1 MRLQGPDT
9 VRVLGELL
17 FDERNPWEK
26 TNFTDSGLPLTNAL
40 YAVESLH
47 KLGLKN
53 PPVLSEHTAYADDLH
68 TWQLWYQ
75 QVKAGN
81 RTFSFKGDDTVY
93 TLAGPVAANDA
104 SPPSATSHPNEAVA
118 PVSSLPNRP
127 PLWLI
132 LGAALLAVGAAFFAL
147 KRMGKAKAG

>member
-1 MRLQGPDT
+1 

-93 TLAGPVAANDA
+93 TLAGPVTANDA
-104 SPPSATSHPNEAVA
+104 SRPSPASHPNEAVA
-118 PVSSLPNRP
+118 PVSSLLKRP

-132 LGAALLAVGAAFFAL
+132 VGAIVSVLLAAFFAS
-147 KRMGKAKAG
+147 KRIRSTKGL